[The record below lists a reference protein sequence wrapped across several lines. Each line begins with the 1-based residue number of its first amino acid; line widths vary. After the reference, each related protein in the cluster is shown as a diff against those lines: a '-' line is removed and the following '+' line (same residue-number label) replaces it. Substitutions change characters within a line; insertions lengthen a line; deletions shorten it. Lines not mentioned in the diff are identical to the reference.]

1 MYVSVSVCV
10 QNVTECASTN
20 SFVLYPEM
28 AADQPRN
35 RVRIEFYIFYAITN
49 VCLYTIWRV
58 CVCVFVVVAAASFS
72 SCEQSMRFLRI
83 SNGVYVTNGRL
94 S

>member
-1 MYVSVSVCV
+1 MFIY
-10 QNVTECASTN
+10 
-20 SFVLYPEM
+20 YM
-28 AADQPRN
+28 A
-35 RVRIEFYIFYAITN
+35 
-49 VCLYTIWRV
+49 CV